1 MKSIVLYLHM
11 HQPWRVR
18 HYTMFDIGQKHDY
31 FGADEHDRTQNHY
44 IFDKVAD
51 KSYRP
56 MLRLLLELLQK
67 TDFKVS
73 LSITGTFL
81 EQALEYR
88 PDIVELLK
96 QVIATGKVA
105 IVAETYYHSMAFFYS
120 VDEFKRQVEM
130 HAEIIERLFGRK
142 PDKVFRNTELAYND
156 ALGQWADAAGYDG
169 ILAEGWDRVLEWRS
183 AGYLYRPPETKHI
196 KLLLKNYRLS
206 DDLAFRFSNKQWSD
220 YPLTVEK
227 YLAWCESAGG
237 DDQLIN
243 LFMDFETFGEHQW
256 ADTGIF
262 NFFEHFVKAWLSAGH
277 RFLTVEEAATWDA
290 AAELPMPYTVTWAD
304 TERDLTAWLG
314 NAMQHETVQK
324 LYALEQAILKKGDI
338 NLIADWRKLQTS
350 DHLYYICTKY
360 FNDGDVHAYFSAY
373 DSPYD
378 AFLYIM
384 NALRDLDYRASS

>member
-18 HYTMFDIGQKHDY
+18 PYSMFDIGQKHNY
-31 FGADEHDRTQNHY
+31 FDPEGPGPHQNQQ
-44 IFDKVAD
+44 IMEKVAD

-56 MLRLLLELLQK
+56 MLRLLKNLLE
-67 TDFKVS
+67 TSDFRVS

-81 EQALEYR
+81 EQAMTYT
-88 PDIVELLK
+88 PDVIELLK
-96 QVIATGKVA
+96 EVIATGKVA
-105 IVAETYYHSMAFFYS
+105 VVAETYYHSLAFFYS
-120 VDEFKRQVEM
+120 VPEFEAQVKM
-130 HAEIIERLFGRK
+130 HAELIEQLFQVR
-142 PDKVFRNTELAYND
+142 PKVFRNTELAYND
-156 ALGQWADAAGYDG
+156 ALGQWADAAGYRG
-169 ILAEGWDRVLEWRS
+169 ILAEGWDHVLGWRS
-183 AGYLYRPPETKHI
+183 AGYLYQPPETSNI

-206 DDLAFRFSNKQWSD
+206 DDIAFRFGNRHWKD
-220 YPLTVEK
+220 YPLSVEK
-227 YLAWCESAGG
+227 YLSWCESATR

-262 NFFEHFVKAWLSAGH
+262 QFFEQFARAWQAHGH
-277 RFLTVEEAATWDA
+277 RFLTVEEAAEGNSVATL
-290 AAELPMPYTVTWAD
+290 EMPHTVTWAD

-314 NAMQHETVQK
+314 NAMQHETVHK
-324 LYALEQAILKKGDI
+324 LYQLAAPILKKNDLG
-338 NLIADWRKLQTS
+338 LIGDWRKLQTS

-373 DSPYD
+373 SSPYD

-384 NALRDLDYRASS
+384 NALRDLDFRVDN